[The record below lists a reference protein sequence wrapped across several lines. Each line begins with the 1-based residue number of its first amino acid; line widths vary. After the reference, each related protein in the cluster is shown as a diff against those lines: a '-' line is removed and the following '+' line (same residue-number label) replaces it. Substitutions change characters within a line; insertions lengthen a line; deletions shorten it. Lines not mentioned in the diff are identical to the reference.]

1 MNKIIKILIWT
12 DFSMWFGWG
21 LMTPIFAIFVNQ
33 NIIGGTLLVIGVAGA
48 IYLGTKAI
56 VQIFIADYLD
66 TDPSDKRNLRW
77 FVLGSFLCI
86 GAIVLYLFC
95 RYPWHLY
102 LIEFLFGVG
111 AAVQYPTWYGMFVK
125 HLDPRR
131 QASQI
136 AFHSTVIE
144 LGQAAAA
151 GIGGL
156 IASYFDFYNLFLV
169 ITGLYALAT
178 AIVLSLYPPLRQI
191 EKTQMIE
198 STKNFLPLRE
208 SLSGDGSPE
217 QLVVRKYGDPTLRD
231 KAKSVKEINDDIRRL
246 AKNMLYTMYKN
257 NGCGLAANQVGVLL
271 KLIVLDIGDGPMVLI
286 NPKILK
292 ISWQRERMEEGCLS
306 LPGLNIKISRPRTI
320 ELEFYQL
327 EDGQRIKIK
336 SDHFL
341 ARAIQHEID
350 HLSGNLLV
358 DRLMFWQKTRFS
370 KQLNVIE
377 ENSKHWLTLEHG
389 RKKIEEKEKE
399 KILKEKADKR
409 ASQKLNK
416 SAVKT
421 IEKQETPQPVNPAET
436 PPAKQEV
443 SKPQSLMVIS
453 EKKEEKKESRL

>member
-1 MNKIIKILIWT
+1 
-12 DFSMWFGWG
+12 MWFGWG

-77 FVLGSFLCI
+77 FVFGSFLCM

-131 QASQI
+131 QASQL

-198 STKNFLPLRE
+198 STKNFLPLWE

-217 QLVVRKYGDPTLRD
+217 QLVVRKYGDPILRD
-231 KAKSVKEINDDIRRL
+231 KGKTVKEINDYMRKLSKD
-246 AKNMLYTMYKN
+246 MLHTMYKCG
-257 NGCGLAANQVGVLL
+257 GCGLAANQAGVLL

-292 ISWQRERMEEGCLS
+292 MSWRREKLEEGCLS

-327 EDGQRIKIK
+327 EDGQRVKIK
-336 SDHFL
+336 ADHFL

-350 HLSGNLLV
+350 HLNGILLI
-358 DRLMFWQKTRFS
+358 DRLTFWRKARFS
-370 KQLNVIE
+370 KQLNAVE
-377 ENSKHWLTLEHG
+377 EATKHWLTLEHR
-389 RKKIEEKEKE
+389 RKRIEEREKDVS
-399 KILKEKADKR
+399 LKGTADKR

-416 SAVKT
+416 TVIKP
-421 IEKQETPQPVNPAET
+421 IEKQETPQPANPAET
-436 PPAKQEV
+436 PSVKQQA
-443 SKPQSLMVIS
+443 SKPQNLMVIS
-453 EKKEEKKESRL
+453 EKNEEKKKEL